1 MAKSKKEK
9 PKKEKEKPLHEYTL
23 YANSQY
29 MAEGKIGEI
38 SPQM

>member
-23 YANSQY
+23 
-29 MAEGKIGEI
+29 EELIKITAQ
-38 SPQM
+38 PKPKK